1 MVSKN
6 HELVTTGTFRPG
18 IVCTICTN
26 QFHFSDNGRES
37 LKLVPEMAV
46 KKWNTNFR
54 LEHAVQKNGNPI
66 SYNPFL
72 QEIFHRNDPKS
83 RIPFT
88 F

>member
-1 MVSKN
+1 MNCSR
-6 HELVTTGTFRPG
+6 LV
-18 IVCTICTN
+18 
-26 QFHFSDNGRES
+26 HFAPESCVPFAQISSIFQINGRES

-54 LEHAVQKNGNPI
+54 LEHAVQKNGNDI

>member
-1 MVSKN
+1 MNCSR
-6 HELVTTGTFRPG
+6 LV
-18 IVCTICTN
+18 
-26 QFHFSDNGRES
+26 HFAPESCVPFAQISSIFQINDRES

-54 LEHAVQKNGNPI
+54 LEHAVQKNGNSI

>member
-1 MVSKN
+1 MNWSR
-6 HELVTTGTFRPG
+6 LV
-18 IVCTICTN
+18 
-26 QFHFSDNGRES
+26 HFAPKSCVPFAQISSIFQINVRES

>member
-1 MVSKN
+1 MNWSR
-6 HELVTTGTFRPG
+6 LV
-18 IVCTICTN
+18 
-26 QFHFSDNGRES
+26 HFAPKSCVPCAQISSIFQINGRES

>member
-1 MVSKN
+1 MNWSR
-6 HELVTTGTFRPG
+6 LV
-18 IVCTICTN
+18 
-26 QFHFSDNGRES
+26 HFAPESCVPFAQISSIFQINGRES

-54 LEHAVQKNGNPI
+54 LEHAVQKNGNSI

>member
-1 MVSKN
+1 MNCSR
-6 HELVTTGTFRPG
+6 LV
-18 IVCTICTN
+18 
-26 QFHFSDNGRES
+26 HFAPESCVPFAQISSIFQINGRES

-54 LEHAVQKNGNPI
+54 LEHAVQKNRNSI

>member
-1 MVSKN
+1 MNCSR
-6 HELVTTGTFRPG
+6 LV
-18 IVCTICTN
+18 
-26 QFHFSDNGRES
+26 HFAPESCVPFAQISSIFQINGRES

-54 LEHAVQKNGNPI
+54 LEHAVQKNGNSI

>member
-1 MVSKN
+1 MNCSR
-6 HELVTTGTFRPG
+6 LVHLAPESCVPFAQ
-18 IVCTICTN
+18 ISSIF
-26 QFHFSDNGRES
+26 QINGRES

-54 LEHAVQKNGNPI
+54 LEHAVQKNGNSI